1 MKTRQ
6 EAFCEF
12 IRNQP
17 GFDTHMKDLV
27 AIGNKVFLIRK
38 GLITVEW
45 NNYFNELKEYGSLFN
60 MTEFYDST
68 LIEDKHY
75 TKIFTYS
82 GITYFYS

>member
-17 GFDTHMKDLV
+17 KFDLYLKDLV

-38 GLITVEW
+38 GLMTVEW
-45 NNYFNELKEYGSLFN
+45 NNYFEELKEYGRLFN

-68 LIEDKHY
+68 LIEDKHN
-75 TKIFTYS
+75 KVFTYS